1 MIIGLTGYARSGK
14 DTVARII
21 DSLEY
26 KRTQD
31 PDCVELVAFAEPM
44 KAFCMSLFGFS
55 HDQVYGNS
63 KEEPDPRW
71 IRPDGR
77 PLTPRYAL
85 QTLGTEWGR
94 NCDPDLWV
102 KVARDKAVKAHQAG
116 KLAIIT
122 DVRFVNEARCIR
134 EAGGVIWRI
143 YRAGR
148 AHSHASEAE
157 IWSEEMTAHVTSE
170 IVNVHTL
177 ESLEL
182 AVKDRLKGIGL
193 TYE

>member
-14 DTVARII
+14 DTVAALIGR
-21 DSLEY
+21 LEY
-26 KRTQD
+26 ERTGD
-31 PDCVELVAFAEPM
+31 PDAVASISFAAPM
-44 KAFCMSLFGFS
+44 KAFCLELFGFS
-55 HDQVYGNS
+55 LDQIYGDL

-71 IRPDGR
+71 TRPDGK

-102 KVARDKAVKAHQAG
+102 KVAMQKAKSAHAAQ

-122 DVRFVNEARCIR
+122 DVRFLNEARAIR
-134 EAGGVIWRI
+134 DVGGVIWRI
-143 YRAGR
+143 YRSGR

-157 IWSEEMTAHVTSE
+157 IWSEKMTELVDSE
-170 IVNVHTL
+170 IVNTASL
-177 ESLEL
+177 EALEL
-182 AVKDRLKGIGL
+182 AVKDRLKGL
-193 TYE
+193 TRE